1 LDIANLCHRSIRLA
15 ARLLATTTRDKVAA
29 NSQTDGAATM
39 AADGTWNIA
48 IETPMG
54 TRNTTLV
61 LKTDGGNLTGTQ
73 SEGSNSTE
81 IAEGKVSGDQL
92 SWKVSITNPMPMD
105 LDFTA
110 EVSGDKISGQAATA
124 MFGSFPFTGS
134 RA

>member
-1 LDIANLCHRSIRLA
+1 
-15 ARLLATTTRDKVAA
+15 LLEGGRRDKLTSK
-29 NSQTDGAATM
+29 SQHGAAIM

-61 LKTDGGNLTGTQ
+61 LKTEGGTLTGTQ
-73 SEGSNSTE
+73 SEGSASTE
-81 IAEGKVSGDQL
+81 IAEGKASGDQL

-110 EVSGDKISGQAATA
+110 EVSGDKISGKAATA
-124 MFGSFPFTGS
+124 MFGSFPFTGT
-134 RA
+134 RAA

>member
-1 LDIANLCHRSIRLA
+1 MP
-15 ARLLATTTRDKVAA
+15 V
-29 NSQTDGAATM
+29 
-39 AADGTWNIA
+39 DGTWNIA

-54 TRNTTLV
+54 TRNSTLV
-61 LKTDGGNLTGTQ
+61 LKADGDKLTGTQ
-73 SEGSNSTE
+73 SEGPDSTQ
-81 IAEGKVSGDQL
+81 IADGTVSGNQL

-110 EVSGDKISGQAATA
+110 EVEGDKISGKAATA

>member
-1 LDIANLCHRSIRLA
+1 
-15 ARLLATTTRDKVAA
+15 
-29 NSQTDGAATM
+29 M

-61 LKTDGGNLTGTQ
+61 FKTDGGTLTGTQ

-81 IAEGKVSGDQL
+81 IADGKVSGDQL

-124 MFGSFPFTGS
+124 MFGSFPFSGT
-134 RA
+134 RTA